1 MIALTDGTERVAE
14 FQADTILRRY
24 PTMRIA
30 SLRLSWSIPNK
41 DHANQGS
48 QDPDGRVSDLWGY
61 VQEDA
66 AAEAF
71 ILAISPDNTRWSG
84 HEAFF
89 ITAPDTT
96 LEVDSMVLKEKYLPK
111 IPMKG
116 ERRLEGREGFFDCS
130 KAEKLLGWVH
140 KEPGQDGV
148 VGRVKSCAVY

>member
-1 MIALTDGTERVAE
+1 MERVAE
-14 FQADTILRRY
+14 LQADTILRRY
-24 PTMRIA
+24 PSIRIA
-30 SLRLSWSIPNK
+30 SLRLSWSIPDK

-48 QDPDGRVSDLWGY
+48 QDPDRRTSDLWGY

-66 AAEAF
+66 AANAF

-96 LEVDSMVLKEKYLPK
+96 LEVDSMVLKEKYWPD

-116 ERRLEGREGFFDCS
+116 ERKLKGREGFFDCS
-130 KAEKLLGWVH
+130 KAERLLGWAHTESEQNGIV
-140 KEPGQDGV
+140 
-148 VGRVKSCAVY
+148 